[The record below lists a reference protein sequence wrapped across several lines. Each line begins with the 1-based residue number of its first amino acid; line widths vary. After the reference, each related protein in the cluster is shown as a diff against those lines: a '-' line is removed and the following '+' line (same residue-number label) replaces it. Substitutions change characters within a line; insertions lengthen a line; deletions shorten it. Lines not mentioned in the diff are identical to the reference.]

1 MSAQLPAKPVL
12 NPLLAGDELP
22 PFSAIRAEHIVPAV
36 DYLIARNRALVE
48 DVCANPASP
57 TWANTVAPLAQADDE
72 LNSAFSPVS
81 HLANVQDSPALRDA
95 YREALTMLSSYGT
108 DMGQHAGLYA
118 RYEAIKASAEF
129 AQLNEEQQ
137 AAVEHA
143 LRDFRLSGI
152 ALPPEQ
158 QAEFKQLMQ
167 DLSTLQNKFSE
178 NVLDATQ
185 GWTKH
190 ITDESRLAG
199 EGILLQPSS
208 RGGDVTYHGPGQW
221 VLYPILK
228 LGKNEMGAH
237 GYLHALESVAIE
249 TAKAFVIDAFRRE
262 GKAGAWC
269 DAGKF
274 SAIGFRF
281 TRWVSSHGLS
291 FNVCPNLA
299 HFDLIVGCGL
309 VGEPVTSFLEIMGAD
324 SPDMYAVALEI
335 SRQAQIVFQRDWS
348 TVEPD
353 ALIG

>member
-1 MSAQLPAKPVL
+1 MRSARFCTFHEPLPYPDAVSLQETLVRSRIADEIPDTFLLLQHPPVITL
-12 NPLLAGDELP
+12 GRRGRRQFILA
-22 PFSAIRAEHIVPAV
+22 
-36 DYLIARNRALVE
+36 
-48 DVCANPASP
+48 
-57 TWANTVAPLAQADDE
+57 
-72 LNSAFSPVS
+72 
-81 HLANVQDSPALRDA
+81 
-95 YREALTMLSSYGT
+95 
-108 DMGQHAGLYA
+108 
-118 RYEAIKASAEF
+118 
-129 AQLNEEQQ
+129 
-137 AAVEHA
+137 
-143 LRDFRLSGI
+143 
-152 ALPPEQ
+152 
-158 QAEFKQLMQ
+158 
-167 DLSTLQNKFSE
+167 
-178 NVLDATQ
+178 
-185 GWTKH
+185 
-190 ITDESRLAG
+190 DESRLAG

-208 RGGDVTYHGPGQW
+208 RGGDVTYHGPGQC

-249 TAKAFVIDAFRRE
+249 TAKAFGIDAFRRE

-291 FNVCPNLA
+291 LNVCPNLA